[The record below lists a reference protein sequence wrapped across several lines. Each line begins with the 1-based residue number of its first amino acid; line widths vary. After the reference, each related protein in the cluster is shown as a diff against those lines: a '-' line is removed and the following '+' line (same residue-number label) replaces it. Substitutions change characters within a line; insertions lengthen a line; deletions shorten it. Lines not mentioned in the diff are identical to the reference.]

1 MNTRIFHWARFV
13 PFLVIL
19 ALITSVTPASAA
31 NELGE
36 IIQRRD
42 LMYSVVEVHTLSVQS
57 LVPEAVKETGAVAV
71 GMPYARSFG
80 TGILFSK
87 EGYVVTNA
95 HVIVHESEPAGSW
108 LADNIRIVFQ
118 DGSKFPAE
126 IIGYDIP
133 TDIAV
138 LRIIGDREF
147 TSITWGDSDKLR
159 EGDPVFAIGS
169 PYGLDGTVTK
179 GIISAI
185 HRKRGGPYDDFLQTD
200 AAVNRGNSGGPLF
213 DATGDVI
220 GINSR
225 VQGRDGI
232 AFAIPSNLAVEIT
245 EKLIAKGRL
254 QRAFLGIAIDTLTP
268 DMAESLGAQRLVS
281 LSHEGVYVAEVLKN
295 APAGAAFKAGDIILS
310 AEGQSIRNNSHFLN
324 IVANTE
330 QASIVATVWRD
341 GKEVQVTA
349 TAGER
354 ESPRARVRE
363 VDTTIV
369 ANSALPDIVLFD
381 LTPELR
387 LLFRLDDDFKGVM
400 VTYVDPRSQ
409 AAMNGVLKTDLIT
422 SVSLAPVASIV
433 DIETEVEAARSQGRE
448 HVLLSVFKLATGG
461 NRNIAVQLK

>member
-1 MNTRIFHWARFV
+1 M
-13 PFLVIL
+13 
-19 ALITSVTPASAA
+19 S
-31 NELGE
+31 
-36 IIQRRD
+36 QR
-42 LMYSVVEVHTLSVQS
+42 
-57 LVPEAVKETGAVAV
+57 AV
-71 GMPYARSFG
+71 GWS
-80 TGILFSK
+80 T
-87 EGYVVTNA
+87 T
-95 HVIVHESEPAGSW
+95 SELYFRTVP
-108 LADNIRIVFQ
+108 N
-118 DGSKFPAE
+118 FPQK

-147 TSITWGDSDKLR
+147 TPLTWGDSDKLR

-169 PYGLDGTVTK
+169 PYGLDGTVTQ

-185 HRKRGGPYDDFLQTD
+185 HRERGGPYDDFLQTD

-254 QRAFLGIAIDTLTP
+254 QRAFLGIGIDILTL

-295 APAGAAFKAGDIILS
+295 APSGAAFKAGDIILS
-310 AEGQSIRNNSHFLN
+310 AEGQSIRNNSHFLK
-324 IVANTE
+324 IVADTE
-330 QASIVATVWRD
+330 NANIVATVWRD

-349 TAGER
+349 TVGER

-369 ANSALPDIVLFD
+369 ANSTLPDIVLFD

-400 VTYVDPRSQ
+400 VTYVDPRSP

-422 SVSLAPVASIV
+422 SISLAPVTSIV

-448 HVLLSVFKLATGG
+448 HVLLSVFKLATGR
-461 NRNIAVQLK
+461 NRNIAVQLN

>member
-1 MNTRIFHWARFV
+1 MNTRISHWARFV
-13 PFLVIL
+13 PFLVIF

-31 NELGE
+31 KQLGD
-36 IIQRRD
+36 IIQSRD
-42 LMYSVVEVHTLSVQS
+42 LMSSVVEVHTLSVRS
-57 LVPEAVKETGAVAV
+57 LVPEAVKKTGAVAV

-95 HVIVHESEPAGSW
+95 HVIVHESEPAGRW
-108 LADNIRIVFQ
+108 LVDNIRIVFQ
-118 DGSKFPAE
+118 DGSKFPAK

-147 TSITWGDSDKLR
+147 TSLTWGDSDKLR
-159 EGDPVFAIGS
+159 EGNPVFAIGS

-185 HRKRGGPYDDFLQTD
+185 HRERGGPYDDFLQTD

-225 VQGRDGI
+225 VQGRGGI
-232 AFAIPSNLAVEIT
+232 AFAIPSDLAVEIT

-254 QRAFLGIAIDTLTP
+254 QRAFLGIGIGILTL
-268 DMAESLGAQRLVS
+268 DMAESLGAQSLVS

-295 APAGAAFKAGDIILS
+295 APSGAIFKVGDIILS
-310 AEGQSIRNNSHFLN
+310 AEGQSIRNNSHFLK
-324 IVANTE
+324 IVANSKN
-330 QASIVATVWRD
+330 ASIVATIWRN
-341 GKEVQVTA
+341 GTKVQVTA
-349 TAGER
+349 TVGER
-354 ESPRARVRE
+354 DSPRAKVRE
-363 VDTTIV
+363 VDTTIF
-369 ANSALPDIVLFD
+369 ANSTLPAIMLLD
-381 LTPELR
+381 LTSELR
-387 LLFRLDDDFKGVM
+387 LLFRLGDDFKGVM
-400 VTYVDPRSQ
+400 VAYVDPRSQ
-409 AAMNGVLKTDLIT
+409 AAMNGVLKTDVIT

-433 DIETEVEAARSQGRE
+433 DIKAEVEAAHSQGRE
-448 HVLLSVFKLATGG
+448 HVLLGVFKLATGR
-461 NRNIAVQLK
+461 NRNIAIQLK